1 MIDKTIVAEDG
12 SIIPDE
18 KYRYTADGFERDDL
32 TTAGIT
38 LLEAQM
44 AQTPHTADPLPPV
57 GRLGGPPSP
66 PFSKERRRIKS
77 PAKRVGTELSADTV
91 SDWLIEVKA
100 NGVKGPVKKRYEKLD
115 YLQLRDELQKDFPN
129 GIRRFRV
136 KSRKECDV

>member
-1 MIDKTIVAEDG
+1 MIDKAIVAEDG

-18 KYRYTADGFERDDL
+18 KYRHTADGFERDDV

-38 LLEAQM
+38 LLESEM
-44 AQTPHTADPLPPV
+44 AKTESPIGQF
-57 GRLGGPPSP
+57 GGPPSP

-100 NGVKGPVKKRYEKLD
+100 NGVKGPAKKRYEKLD
-115 YLQLRDELQKDFPN
+115 YLELRDQLQKDFPN

-136 KSRKECDV
+136 KRRTACD